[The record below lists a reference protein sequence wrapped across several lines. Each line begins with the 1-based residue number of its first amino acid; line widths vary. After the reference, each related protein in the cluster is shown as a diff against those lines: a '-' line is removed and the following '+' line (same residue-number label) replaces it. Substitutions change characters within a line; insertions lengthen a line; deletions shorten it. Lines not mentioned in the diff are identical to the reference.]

1 VRDIYDAAERQS
13 AALAM
18 SLETLARRRGWGVR
32 TLSGM
37 LMDVPPGSGRMLM
50 IYGASVLLP
59 GGRAAS
65 FIPAPRPRVDNDS
78 WVIDVRRSDGASR
91 PEWNPGFQIKKLNGA
106 YQLFFGTHALNEALL
121 DHILDAMGQL

>member
-1 VRDIYDAAERQS
+1 MRDVYEAAERQS

-18 SLETLARRRGWGVR
+18 SLENLARRRGWGVR

-37 LMDVPPGSGRMLM
+37 LMDVPPGTSRMLM

-65 FIPAPRPRVDNDS
+65 FIPAPRPRPDNDS

-91 PEWNPGFQIKKLNGA
+91 PEWNTGFVIKRVNGS
-106 YQLFFGTHALNEALL
+106 YTLL
-121 DHILDAMGQL
+121 HGLQPLDEQMLDRILDAIGQP